1 MKIDAGW
8 CKGMKLET
16 PEGVDT
22 RPTRSRVRQAICNSL
37 SPTIAEARVLD
48 LFAGSGSMGLEL
60 VSRGA
65 KAATFVERAAT
76 PFQAL
81 KTNCQGVLK
90 RAQSQGLTPPRLDC
104 HRLDVGQFLTICAPK
119 DSSEL
124 FDLIWADPPY
134 RDVLG
139 FLRLHIVTIRK
150 ILSPDS
156 RFVLESSSS
165 ENSEVLDLL
174 VKNGFEVLKQK
185 SYGITLV
192 TYATLLA

>member
-37 SPTIAEARVLD
+37 SLTIAEARVLD

-65 KAATFVERAAT
+65 KAATFVESAAT

-81 KTNCQGVLK
+81 NSNCQGVLK
-90 RAQSQGLTPPRLDC
+90 RAQSQGLSPPRLDC
-104 HRLDVGQFLTICAPK
+104 HRLDVGQFLTTYASR
-119 DSSEL
+119 DFGDF
-124 FDLIWADPPY
+124 FDLVWADPPY
-134 RDVLG
+134 HDVLG
-139 FLRLHIVTIRK
+139 FLSLNLVNISK

-156 RFVLESSSS
+156 RFVLESASS